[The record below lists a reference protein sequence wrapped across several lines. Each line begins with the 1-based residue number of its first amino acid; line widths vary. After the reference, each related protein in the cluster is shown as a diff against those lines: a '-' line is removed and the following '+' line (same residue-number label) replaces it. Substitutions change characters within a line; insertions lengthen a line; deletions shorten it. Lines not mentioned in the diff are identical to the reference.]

1 LKRLFAA
8 TAVAALLSGCVSPLP
23 KYTNPDIPQRQ
34 ELATTPFFP
43 QTEFHCGPA
52 ALATVIGA
60 EGDHTTPDRLSEQ
73 LFIPSLEGSLQVEML
88 AASRRQ
94 GYIPVQLESTI
105 QALIDTIAFGK
116 PVLVLQNLATPG
128 RPQWHYAVLIGYD
141 VRANKL
147 FLRSGT
153 EFRKEMRL
161 RSFLRTW
168 EWAGEWAMV
177 LLRPGE
183 MVDSVNQQ
191 NYFTALVEIEQTDNQ
206 ELARAAYEGALSYW
220 PESEFLLTGL
230 GNAAYRIGDMSQS
243 ESAFRNLLKDH
254 PESVIGRNNLAS
266 VLLAQGCTAQA
277 LEQVEYAE
285 ILLDNDQRFADMVET
300 TRQEISESITQF
312 GALKCDN
319 RRGLQDYGDQP

>member
-1 LKRLFAA
+1 MKSLFAV
-8 TAVAALLSGCVSPLP
+8 TAVTALLSGCLSPLP
-23 KYTNPDIPQRQ
+23 KITNPDIPQQQ
-34 ELATTPFFP
+34 ELSTTPFFP
-43 QTEFHCGPA
+43 QTDYHCGPA

-60 EGDHTTPDRLSEQ
+60 EGAHTTPERLAEQ

-94 GYIPVQLESTI
+94 GYIPVQLESTV
-105 QALIDTIAFGK
+105 QVLIDTIAFGK

-128 RPQWHYAVLIGYD
+128 RPHWHYAVLIGYD
-141 VRANKL
+141 VRSNKL

-168 EWAGEWAMV
+168 EWAGNWAMV
-177 LLRPGE
+177 LLQPGE
-183 MVDSVNQQ
+183 MVDTVNQQ
-191 NYFTALVEIEQTDNQ
+191 NYFKALVEIEQTDNQ
-206 ELARAAYEGALSYW
+206 ELAHAAYEDALSFW

-230 GNAAYRIGDMSQS
+230 GMVAYRNGDMSQS
-243 ESAFRNLLKDH
+243 ESAFRTLLKNQPD
-254 PESVIGRNNLAS
+254 SVIGRNNLAS

-277 LEQVEYAE
+277 LEQIEYAE
-285 ILLDNDQRFADMVET
+285 RLLDNDQRFADMVQT

-312 GALKCDN
+312 GVVKCNSKHN
-319 RRGLQDYGDQP
+319 REDHGG